1 MSATIIDGRALA
13 ERLRRSID
21 EELQVLRLSEVA
33 PGLATVLVGDDPA
46 AAAYERHLRR
56 LAEGLGYHYVC
67 ERLPAAVEPAD
78 ALATVGKLNADPRV
92 TGILLLRPLPAHLRH
107 ADLDA
112 TVDPRKDIEAAHP
125 TNVGLLALGTP
136 RFLPSTP
143 ASCFYALD
151 AYLRDSGREP
161 SAFYA
166 RALVCVVGRSS
177 TVGKPAQWLALQR
190 DATVIACHSRTDAA
204 GRLGEL
210 TRLAD
215 VVLVAAGVPKLLR
228 PEMVRPGAIV
238 LDVGFHQLPDGSIVG
253 DVDPR
258 VAEVAEA
265 LTPVPG
271 GIGPITDVWLVG
283 NALAAAAIARQVEP
297 RFGSGTARG

>member
-1 MSATIIDGRALA
+1 VTAISIDGKALA
-13 ERLRRSID
+13 ARLRATID
-21 EELQVLRLSEVA
+21 EELQVLRMSEVD

-67 ERLPAAVEPAD
+67 ERLPGDVETAD
-78 ALATVGKLNADPRV
+78 ALATIGKLNADPRV
-92 TGILLLRPLPAHLRH
+92 TGILVLRPLPVHLDE

-125 TNVGLLALGTP
+125 LNAGLLALGKP

-151 AYLRDSGREP
+151 AYLESTGRVP
-161 SAFYA
+161 ATYYPGA
-166 RALVCVVGRSS
+166 VIAVVGRSS
-177 TVGKPAQWLALQR
+177 SVGKPAQWLGLQR
-190 DATVIACHSRTDAA
+190 HATVIACHSRTHAA
-204 GRLGEL
+204 GRLAEL

-215 VVLVAAGVPKLLR
+215 VVLVAAGVPALVTAD
-228 PEMVRPGAIV
+228 MVRPGAIV
-238 LDVGFHQLPDGSIVG
+238 LDVGFHQLDDGRIVG
-253 DVDPR
+253 DVDEG

-265 LTPVPG
+265 ITPVPG

-283 NALAAAAIARQVEP
+283 NTLAAAAIARQVEP
-297 RFGSGTARG
+297 RFGAPA